1 MSDGFA
7 LTPFV
12 DPELEA
18 SRAQVAELEATVSAR
33 ETELETCSR
42 DLLALQTR
50 YLDEVGALYARLS
63 DVEDQVAEIEIR
75 LGLRQPP
82 AVEDEDAGD
91 QANDHDEQRSDE
103 GDDRGDGNADGLLS
117 ACASRPDASGDLKRI
132 FRDIAK
138 AIHPDRAIDGA
149 ARYRRHSLMAEA
161 NRAYAERD
169 EDRLRLILR
178 AWERSPDAIPD
189 TDPDADRRRL
199 QRRTAELDERLMAIE
214 GDFADLR
221 RSAIWRLKGKID
233 TARTQGWDLFAEMV
247 MQVKREIARAQSR
260 LASLRA
266 R

>member
-1 MSDGFA
+1 MIYGVSDGFS

-12 DPELEA
+12 DPELQA
-18 SRAQVAELEATVSAR
+18 TRAQVAQLEARVSAR

-50 YLDEVGALYARLS
+50 YLDDVGALYARLS
-63 DVEDQVAEIEIR
+63 EVEDQVAEIEIR
-75 LGLRQPP
+75 LGLRQP
-82 AVEDEDAGD
+82 VVIDDDDELSDEG
-91 QANDHDEQRSDE
+91 NDEERSDE
-103 GDDRGDGNADGLLS
+103 GKDGLLS
-117 ACASRPDASGDLKRI
+117 PCASRPDASGDLKRI

-138 AIHPDRAIDGA
+138 AIHPDRAVDGA

-178 AWERSPDAIPD
+178 AWERSPDSIPD
-189 TDPDADRRRL
+189 SDPDADRRRL
-199 QRRTAELDERLMAIE
+199 QRRTTELDERLIAIE
-214 GDFADLR
+214 AEFADLR

-233 TARTQGWDLFAEMV
+233 TARAQGWDLFAEMV
-247 MQVKREIARAQSR
+247 MQVKREIARAQAR
-260 LASLRA
+260 LATLRA

>member
-1 MSDGFA
+1 MIYGVSDGFA

-12 DPELEA
+12 DPELQA
-18 SRAQVAELEATVSAR
+18 SRAQVAQLEARVSAR

-63 DVEDQVAEIEIR
+63 EVEDQVAEIEIR
-75 LGLRQPP
+75 LGLRQP
-82 AVEDEDAGD
+82 VVIDDDEERRDEG
-91 QANDHDEQRSDE
+91 NDEERSDE
-103 GDDRGDGNADGLLS
+103 GDATLS

-138 AIHPDRAIDGA
+138 AIHPDRAVDGA

-178 AWERSPDAIPD
+178 AWERSPDSIPD
-189 TDPDADRRRL
+189 SDPDADRRRL
-199 QRRTAELDERLMAIE
+199 QRRTTELDERLIAIE
-214 GDFADLR
+214 AEFAELR

-233 TARTQGWDLFAEMV
+233 TARAQGWDLFAEMV
-247 MQVKREIARAQSR
+247 MQVKREIARAQAR